1 LRPKPIPWAI
11 AQAGGIAAA
20 QTREAIHSGR
30 ALNHTKT
37 GAGDLGR
44 FRSLIPVSGVLTTTI
59 LSHPAPAGS
68 FNHPFSIPR

>member
-1 LRPKPIPWAI
+1 MGDCASRRHRRGAE
-11 AQAGGIAAA
+11 
-20 QTREAIHSGR
+20 TTEVIHSGR

-44 FRSLIPVSGVLTTTI
+44 FRPLIPVSGLLTTTI

-68 FNHPFSIPR
+68 FNHPFRYSPLIHSWL

>member
-1 LRPKPIPWAI
+1 LRKPA
-11 AQAGGIAAA
+11 ASIAAA
-20 QTREAIHSGR
+20 QCGAIHSGR

-44 FRSLIPVSGVLTTTI
+44 FRPLIPVSGLLTTTI

-68 FNHPFSIPR
+68 FNHPFSIPH

>member
-1 LRPKPIPWAI
+1 MGDCASRRHRSP
-11 AQAGGIAAA
+11 QRSAG
-20 QTREAIHSGR
+20 AIHSGR

-44 FRSLIPVSGVLTTTI
+44 FRPLIPVSGLLTTTI